1 MNRSPALLLLLAG
14 WLAPLSGTLASPEL
28 AKAKH
33 CLACHATD
41 KKLIGPAFKD
51 VAARYRSDPGA
62 PARLTLKVLKGGG
75 GVWGN
80 AVRPSNPQLSE
91 AEAQQLVSWILV
103 LR

>member
-14 WLAPLSGTLASPEL
+14 WLAPLGSTLASPEL
-28 AKAKH
+28 AKARN
-33 CLACHATD
+33 CLACHAAD

-62 PARLTLKVLKGGG
+62 PARLALKVRKGGG

-80 AVRPSNPQLSE
+80 AVMPSNPQLSE
-91 AEAQQLVSWILV
+91 AEAQQLVTWILV
-103 LR
+103 LK